1 MPWGLKRFQ
10 KSRQLHFLT
19 FSCFHRRPNFATPTS
34 RTTFESSL
42 ERVRRAYGLWVYGYV
57 VMPEHVHLLVSEP
70 ERDTLARA
78 MQSLKQSVA
87 RRLALRAA
95 DPFWQA
101 RYYDFNVWSEMKF
114 VEKLRY
120 IHRNPVKRGLVAQ
133 PEDWAWSSF
142 RHYLTGEA
150 SAVEI
155 ESQWTARRREQV
167 GIFPTVRTRSAEEK
181 PRPSE
186 AWTGVF
192 VGRRPCTRG
201 RLIPLPVAIPV
212 LCRLAFF
219 RPYGCVQPR
228 KVPAQAELGRATLG
242 SKNVIFQPTAEKLS
256 IGKNYT
262 IGLNCLHL
270 IQI

>member
-10 KSRQLHFLT
+10 ESRQLHFLT

-42 ERVRRAYGLWVYGYV
+42 ERVRQDYGLWVYGYV

-101 RYYDFNVWSEMKF
+101 RYYDFNVWGEMKF

-150 SAVEI
+150 NAVEI
-155 ESQWTARRREQV
+155 ESQWTARRREQL
-167 GIFPTVRTRSAEEK
+167 GIFPTVRTRSAEEN
-181 PRPSE
+181 PRSSE
-186 AWTGVF
+186 AWTGH
-192 VGRRPCTRG
+192 
-201 RLIPLPVAIPV
+201 
-212 LCRLAFF
+212 
-219 RPYGCVQPR
+219 PR
-228 KVPAQAELGRATLG
+228 E
-242 SKNVIFQPTAEKLS
+242 
-256 IGKNYT
+256 
-262 IGLNCLHL
+262 
-270 IQI
+270 